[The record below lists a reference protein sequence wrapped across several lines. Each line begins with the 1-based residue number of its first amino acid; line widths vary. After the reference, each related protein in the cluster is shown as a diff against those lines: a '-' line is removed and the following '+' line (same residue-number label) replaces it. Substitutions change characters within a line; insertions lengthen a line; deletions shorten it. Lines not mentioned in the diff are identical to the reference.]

1 MFVCTIQYGID
12 MQEKK
17 DLRKHIT
24 TLRNEILTEQKAI
37 WDRTINE
44 QLELILGLGHIQ
56 TVHTFIPMG
65 NEVNILPTIQYM
77 LNRNIKVVC
86 PKSLPK
92 RIMENRILTS
102 VYQLESGMYGTQHP
116 TLTQIH
122 NSSYDLIIVPG
133 LAFDK
138 NYYRMGY
145 GAGYYDTFLAQHP
158 NALKIGVCYPFQ
170 LVDEVPIEAHD
181 VKLDGVIY

>member
-1 MFVCTIQYGID
+1 

-17 DLRKHIT
+17 DLRKYIT

-44 QLELILGLGHIQ
+44 QFELILGMGHIQ

-65 NEVNILPTIQYM
+65 NEVNILNTIQDM

-92 RIMENRILTS
+92 RSMENRLLNS
-102 VYQLESGMYGTQHP
+102 LSQLESGMYGTQHP
-116 TLTQIH
+116 ALTQIH
-122 NSSYDLIIVPG
+122 RGSYDLIIVPG

-138 NYYRMGY
+138 NFYRMGY
-145 GAGYYDTFLAQHP
+145 GAGYYDIFLSQHP
-158 NALKIGVCYPFQ
+158 DALKMGVCYPFQ
-170 LVDEVPIEAHD
+170 LVDAVPTEAHD
-181 VKLDGVIY
+181 VKLDGVIC